1 MHQLKQETDKW
12 PYDFIASE
20 FFAKSNQR
28 GSVKGQLSIRD
39 GHMSS
44 DLIPASSA
52 WVGLA
57 APGEAGSWQTET
69 KVRKT
74 SYI

>member
-20 FFAKSNQR
+20 FLVKSNQR
-28 GSVKGQLSIRD
+28 GCVKGQLSIRD
-39 GHMSS
+39 EHMSS

-74 SYI
+74 TYM